1 MVCTATGLTVGLDEN
16 VLGHGRT
23 RTIANGRRQSNMLS
37 RRAAWRSPA
46 QGPTPPETLGFAPM
60 VAVDSLADDLAAPEK
75 FSCAQAWSLLLAS
88 LERSAGDGGLMKAR
102 LLIQNASYG
111 PGEVKALGEAF
122 DDAWERI
129 APDISS
135 RPTAIEAARL
145 KLAEVVL
152 GLAKNGNF
160 DPKWVADRA
169 IQIMCAPPQKLR
181 P

>member
-1 MVCTATGLTVGLDEN
+1 
-16 VLGHGRT
+16 
-23 RTIANGRRQSNMLS
+23 
-37 RRAAWRSPA
+37 
-46 QGPTPPETLGFAPM
+46 
-60 VAVDSLADDLAAPEK
+60 
-75 FSCAQAWSLLLAS
+75 
-88 LERSAGDGGLMKAR
+88 MKAR